1 MQHRNAN
8 RKRKGTMSTREQLT
22 SMKAGEMK
30 DIVFSNGILR
40 STKELCKNSD
50 NEFEVHRFNCGWCTA
65 TLTLDEAVRYCEGE
79 LSNLELEWE

>member
-1 MQHRNAN
+1 
-8 RKRKGTMSTREQLT
+8 MSTREQLIA
-22 SMKAGEMK
+22 MKVDEMK

-40 STKELCKNSD
+40 STKELDKISD

-79 LSNLELEWE
+79 LSSRELDWY